1 MTTRFFLERSF
12 DQPLTIEDVSA
23 GGRELKWCLDT
34 HRCQWHGSFLSLDGR
49 TMICSFSGPDMES
62 ARIALRDPD
71 TDLSR
76 FWSGTV
82 YQGPNEISP
91 TVVVERAF
99 DAPVAFESIKALSQK
114 AAWCLDTYKVKYSHS
129 VHSLDRKRMLCFYA
143 APDAE
148 AVRSVQ
154 REARAPVSAI
164 WAGTSVAPA

>member
-1 MTTRFFLERSF
+1 MTTRLFLERNF
-12 DQPLTIEDVSA
+12 DEPLTIEDVA
-23 GGRELKWCLDT
+23 DGGRDLKWCLET
-34 HRCQWHGSFLSLDGR
+34 HRCQWHGSFLSRDGR

-76 FWSGTV
+76 FWPGTV
-82 YQGPNEISP
+82 YPGPNQIVPS
-91 TVVVERAF
+91 VVVERSF
-99 DAPVAFESIKALSQK
+99 EAPVSFESIKALSQA

-164 WAGTSVAPA
+164 WSGSFVAPE